1 MTDPYPMPTT
11 AALVAI
17 DVPKMRSEVLI
28 ETPGRARR
36 QQLTVVNTRTEHD
49 RFVTE
54 LQALAMPVIVGL
66 EATGNY
72 HRPLAWRLLAAGFE
86 VRLVSS
92 VAPARPRGAAQ
103 RLGQERSQGC
113 AGDLAHVTNRCDPAL
128 L

>member
-17 DVPKMRSEVLI
+17 DVAKMRSEVLI

-72 HRPLAWRLLAAGFE
+72 PSAVGVAA
-86 VRLVSS
+86 
-92 VAPARPRGAAQ
+92 PRGWFRGASGLVGGTGTPAQ
-103 RLGQERSQGC
+103 RC
-113 AGDLAHVTNRCDPAL
+113 TTAGTRTIPRMRR
-128 L
+128 